1 MTLKNILIFALIFN
15 VLYSCKNDPLNVKIE
30 SIKVDIGFINL
41 DSTIVNSSKKQ
52 TILNHHLFQQEIND
66 IYSYQLGYCLQ
77 IGRVSDTAI
86 SNSLYQFTHDP
97 EIKKIEARIKEK
109 FNNITS
115 TKKKLIKAFKHLKYH
130 FPKGK
135 IPKHIVF
142 MNSLF
147 QSNAFCTENEIGIGL
162 ERYLGAESDVIKQ
175 LPSEPFYQW
184 IKESM
189 NNDYLERDALCS
201 WIITHYFND
210 TESNLAEKIVKWGKI
225 LYLTEASFP
234 DEDERIII
242 RYSKEDYDWAVK
254 NELEIWKH
262 LVDGKLLF
270 KINELDQTNYLKE
283 APFTIGLSDKSPDR
297 LGQYLGWKMVRNYM
311 NKNNV
316 NLQELIKTPYNTI
329 LQDYE
334 IED

>member
-210 TESNLAEKIVKWGKI
+210 TESNLAEKMVKCGKI

>member
-86 SNSLYQFTHDP
+86 SNSLYQFTNDP

-210 TESNLAEKIVKWGKI
+210 TESNLAEKMVKCGKI